1 MGPCVVVVF
10 FSFVCLFVV
19 VFVFCF
25 LQQSFDDIFSCLVS
39 FSHCLMEIMIS
50 NYFTLPVS
58 TVRQVGVG
66 AVVDSPI

>member
-1 MGPCVVVVF
+1 
-10 FSFVCLFVV
+10 
-19 VFVFCF
+19 
-25 LQQSFDDIFSCLVS
+25 
-39 FSHCLMEIMIS
+39 MEIMIS